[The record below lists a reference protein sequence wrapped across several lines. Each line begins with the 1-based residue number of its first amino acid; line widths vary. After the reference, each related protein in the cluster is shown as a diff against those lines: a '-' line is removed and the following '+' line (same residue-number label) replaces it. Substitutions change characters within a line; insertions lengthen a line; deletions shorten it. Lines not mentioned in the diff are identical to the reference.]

1 MLRLYIPSLHLVP
14 AYIALIHR
22 HGTLSLQM
30 PPQFFQILKL
40 DMLTV
45 VGTTQLEIAGGLPVL
60 DEFLVLVDLCSFGWG
75 GLLLLLVG
83 GKGLGVFWAL
93 LVIGL
98 S

>member
-1 MLRLYIPSLHLVP
+1 
-14 AYIALIHR
+14 
-22 HGTLSLQM
+22 M

-45 VGTTQLEIAGGLPVL
+45 VGATQLEIAGGLPVL
-60 DEFLVLVDLCSFGWG
+60 YEFLVLVDLCSFGWG
-75 GLLLLLVG
+75 GLGLILLVVG
-83 GKGLGVFWAL
+83 GNGFGVFWAL